1 MYKTI
6 LVRQMIDDGAQLL
19 QKLDERGVPV
29 RAALW
34 YDDPEKLAWKL
45 VIVTTVAGTPGP
57 LEAYLQIQLAM
68 KGLGLGFSLDDI
80 LVMSPSSRKF
90 EDLRKTM
97 EGVTKGAFL
106 HPKSP
111 SQGTTFDDAYV
122 YRWLDQHD
130 RPIV

>member
-6 LVRQMIDDGAQLL
+6 LVRQMIDEGAHLL
-19 QKLDERGVPV
+19 QKLDARGIPV

-45 VIVTTVAGTPGP
+45 VIVTSVASNPGP

-68 KGLGLGFSLDDI
+68 KGLGLGISLDDI
-80 LVMSPSSRKF
+80 IVMSPSSRKF
-90 EDLRKTM
+90 EDLRRTM

-106 HPKSP
+106 HPKDP
-111 SQGTTFDDAYV
+111 SHGAAFDDAYV
-122 YRWLDQHD
+122 YRWLEK
-130 RPIV
+130 